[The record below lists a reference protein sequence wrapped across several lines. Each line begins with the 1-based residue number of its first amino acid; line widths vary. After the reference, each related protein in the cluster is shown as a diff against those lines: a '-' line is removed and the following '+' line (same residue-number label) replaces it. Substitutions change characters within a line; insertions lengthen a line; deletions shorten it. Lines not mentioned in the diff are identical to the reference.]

1 MGGQMNELCPLA
13 AAIELKMARSPPF
26 IGKFILNA
34 PESFD
39 DTRAAQI
46 AVTVR
51 AMRRRGEPVSTV
63 RLGEQQF
70 LDLATFIGTEFRA
83 SLIAN

>member
-1 MGGQMNELCPLA
+1 MTGELCALA
-13 AAIELKMARSPPF
+13 AAIEAGNGPLLPYT
-26 IGKFILNA
+26 GKLIQNA

-39 DTRAAQI
+39 DARAGQI
-46 AVTVR
+46 ALTVR

-63 RLGEQQF
+63 RLGELH
-70 LDLATFIGTEFRA
+70 LDLATFIGTELGA